1 MKRGIVPM
9 LASLLAG
16 ISFSG
21 YAAVVTNWITDA
33 GFEES
38 TLWSYPNADTT
49 PWLALG
55 EGANDAGWASR
66 ELAIVHSGSQALKY
80 STWGNAQA
88 AQDFPLTVD
97 SNTVYELRFAMRLD
111 TKSTNAAHTND
122 TDIAVILSTSPT
134 LGGTYIWSGKTIY
147 EQKPSTTGVWENIT
161 LIIDGSDPLLADN
174 HGEYL
179 RLGLKKWN
187 KSSEYVAYVDDV
199 QFGVYTNSP
208 EPAPEGVLIAWDGGF
223 LGSTSAAYLAAGIS
237 GSILPTAYF
246 GVETT
251 KGSTDGTF
259 GASVLGAST
268 EASAFSVSTYQAS
281 RGRIDFTVVN
291 NSGIDQQLDSVVFDW
306 AVYWSSGPD
315 SISLSY
321 LSGDLNA
328 ADNTLINSA
337 TNLPVDQ
344 GAIADFDDY
353 DWSLGGLPD
362 RILADGESATFRLSV
377 PATGTYTGGG
387 FDNIAILGEAYA
399 GTGYDAWAVEHSLT
413 GGALDDDDGDGIDNL
428 TEYAQNGDPTSPSDA
443 GTLPSMGAALH
454 ADGTNWIEYV
464 YLKRVSADN
473 GLTYSLVQNQD
484 LTGGSWTNQGDIVE
498 AGESAAVGDFKTVTN
513 RVPTDGK
520 TQEFIRLKIEQN

>member
-1 MKRGIVPM
+1 M
-9 LASLLAG
+9 LAVLLAG

-21 YAAVVTNWITDA
+21 YAAVVTNWIADA

-49 PWLALG
+49 PWLAAG

-88 AQDFPLTVD
+88 LQDLPLTVD

-134 LGGTYIWSGKTIY
+134 LGGTYTWSGKSIY

-208 EPAPEGVLIAWDGGF
+208 EPAPEGVLIAWDGSWS
-223 LGSTSAAYLAAGIS
+223 GSTSAAYLASGIS
-237 GSILPTAYF
+237 GSIIPTPYF

-259 GASVLGAST
+259 GFSVGGAST
-268 EASAFSVSTYQAS
+268 EASAFSVSTYQGNRAW
-281 RGRIDFTVVN
+281 IDFTVEN
-291 NSGIDQQLDSVVFDW
+291 NSGSDQQLNAVAFDW
-306 AVYWSSGPD
+306 AIYWASGPE
-315 SISLSY
+315 SISLYY
-321 LSGDLNA
+321 LNGDLNA
-328 ADNTLINSA
+328 ADDTLINSA
-337 TNLPVDQ
+337 TNLPVNQ
-344 GAIADFDDY
+344 GGIADFDDY
-353 DWSLGGLPD
+353 EWSLDGLAD

-377 PATGTYTGGG
+377 PVNGTYAGGG
-387 FDNIAILGEAYA
+387 FDNIAILGEDYA
-399 GTGYDAWAVEHSLT
+399 GTGYNAWAVEHSLI
-413 GGALDDDDGDGIDNL
+413 GGALGDDDSDGINNL
-428 TEYAQNGDPTSPSDA
+428 TEYALNGNPTNSTVIGALPVLGAMASD
-443 GTLPSMGAALH
+443 G
-454 ADGTNWIEYV
+454 GTNWIEYV

-473 GLTYSLVQNQD
+473 GLTYSLVQSQN
-484 LTGGSWTNQGDIVE
+484 LVLGSWTNNGDIVE
-498 AGESAAVGDFKTVTN
+498 VGESAAVGDFKTVTN

-520 TQEFIRLKIEQN
+520 TQEFIQLQIEQN